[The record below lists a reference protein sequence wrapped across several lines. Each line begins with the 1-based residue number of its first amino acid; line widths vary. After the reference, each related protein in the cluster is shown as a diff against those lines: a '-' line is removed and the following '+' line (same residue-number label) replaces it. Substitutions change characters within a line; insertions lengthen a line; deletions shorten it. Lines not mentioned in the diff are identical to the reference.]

1 MSNKKLQLD
10 QLNTRLK
17 GISSLKDNPI
27 PPTGWIK
34 AIRSAIGMSLLQLG
48 NRLQITKQSVQEI
61 ETREKEGNITIKA
74 LREAA
79 QALDMQLV
87 YGFVPKDGSLE
98 AMIDRKAK
106 DLAIKIVLRTSN
118 SMILEDQGNSE
129 DRLQKAI
136 DERAD
141 ELKREMPKILWD

>member
-106 DLAIKIVLRTSN
+106 DLAKKIVLRTSN

-136 DERAD
+136 DERAY

>member
-1 MSNKKLQLD
+1 MSNKKLQLE
-10 QLNTRLK
+10 QLSTRLK
-17 GISSLKDNPI
+17 GVSALKDNPV
-27 PPTGWIK
+27 PLTGWIK

-48 NRLQITKQSVQEI
+48 NRLHITKQSVQEI
-61 ETREKEGNITIKA
+61 ETREKEGNITLKTLGEVA
-74 LREAA
+74 R
-79 QALDMQLV
+79 ALDMQLV
-87 YGFVPKDGSLE
+87 YSFVPNDGSLE
-98 AMIDRKAK
+98 SMIDRKAK
-106 DLAIKIVLRTSN
+106 DLAKKIVLRTSN